1 MNNDPLQLTRQL
13 NDCNCPERGYQMDE
27 KPLSLAFSVE
37 ANRGVY
43 ALLLGSG
50 ISYSA
55 GIPTGRGI
63 LRELCRRIMCVNG
76 ANESDPFAWYEKRY
90 GKAPLYNEVIELL
103 AKTSS
108 ERNGL
113 LKEFFEPT
121 LEEVEQKQKVPTDAH
136 YAIAKLV
143 QRGYVKV
150 IVTTNFDRLL
160 EHALD
165 EHNVQYQ
172 TLYHDTDIEG
182 MKPLAHADCTVLKVN
197 GDYRDTRFKNITGE
211 LDNYTLPLAQ
221 LLRRVFDEYGI
232 IVSGWSAEWDT
243 ALRELIK
250 SVKGRRYSWYWHA
263 FSEKLTPYADELI
276 SFRDANKIIDPKGA
290 DHFFTELY
298 ENVINIAKVKKV
310 SPENIQVKTKRMK
323 RYIQDRREIELRE
336 MLTDQ
341 TRKVVSFL
349 FEQRY
354 TEEATAEALSVRAQ
368 MVAEK
373 SKTLAMLV
381 AILTY
386 YMRTPEQAEL
396 LIQTAE
402 RLTGSRHHF
411 GNPLLLATQEIP
423 LQAIFYSTG
432 ISAVMKKN
440 YQLLNKLFTLPK
452 VQDPHRRQLSFLAY
466 TSTEAG
472 LDPLFQKISGK
483 ETHLAPTEVM
493 FTYPYLKSLFIEA
506 RLAFDEQEFE
516 QHFDQFELLRA
527 IKCRYM
533 NEVGSMCGQFG
544 YKENREHLIRFLNEG
559 AETEDWPALAIC
571 DGRREKFTDSLE
583 KLAEDLNEKEGFN
596 GKGLLYAYTKFEE

>member
-1 MNNDPLQLTRQL
+1 
-13 NDCNCPERGYQMDE
+13 MDE

-37 ANRGVY
+37 ANKGVY

-63 LRELCRRIMCVNG
+63 LRELCRRIMYVNG
-76 ANESDPFAWYEKRY
+76 ADETDPVGWYEKNY

-121 LEEVEQKQKVPTDAH
+121 LEEVEQKQKIPTEAH
-136 YAIAKLV
+136 YMIAKLI
-143 QRGYVKV
+143 QRGYIKV

-182 MKPLAHADCTVLKVN
+182 MKPLAHAECTVLKVN
-197 GDYRDTRFKNITGE
+197 GDYRDTRFKNVTDE
-211 LDNYTLPLAQ
+211 LDNYTVPLAQ

-263 FSEKLTPYADELI
+263 FSEKLTPHAEELI
-276 SFRDANKIIDPKGA
+276 RFRDAIKIVDPKGA

-310 SPENIQVKTKRMK
+310 SPENIQVKTKRLK

-341 TRKVVSFL
+341 TKKVASFL

-354 TEEATAEALSVRAQ
+354 TGETTVDSLSVRIET
-368 MVAEK
+368 VAEK
-373 SKTLAMLV
+373 SKTLAMF
-381 AILTY
+381 ASILAY
-386 YMRTPEQAEL
+386 YLRTPEQAEL

-402 RLTGSRHHF
+402 RLTGSRHHY
-411 GNPLLLATQEIP
+411 GDASLLATQEIP
-423 LQAIFYSTG
+423 LHAIFYSIG

-440 YQLLNKLFTLPK
+440 YQLLNKLFTLPN
-452 VQDPHRRQLSFLAY
+452 VQDPHRHHLSFLAA
-466 TSTEAG
+466 TSPQTF
-472 LDPLFQKISGK
+472 LDTLFQKVSDG
-483 ETHLAPTEVM
+483 EVHLAPTETI
-493 FTYPYLKSLFIEA
+493 FTYPYLKNLFIEA

-533 NEVGSMCGQFG
+533 NETGNVCGQFG
-544 YKENREHLIRFLNEG
+544 YKANREHLIRFLNEG
-559 AETEDWPALAIC
+559 AETENWPVLAIC
-571 DGRREKFTDSLE
+571 DGSREKFTDSLE
-583 KLAEDLNEKEGFN
+583 KLAEDLNEKDGFS

>member
-1 MNNDPLQLTRQL
+1 
-13 NDCNCPERGYQMDE
+13 MDE
-27 KPLSLAFSVE
+27 KLLSLAFSVE
-37 ANRGVY
+37 ANKGVY

-50 ISYSA
+50 ISYAA

-63 LRELCRRIMCVNG
+63 LRELCRRIMYING
-76 ANESDPFAWYEKRY
+76 ADESDPVAWYEKRY
-90 GKAPLYNEVIELL
+90 GKAPLYNQVIELL

-143 QRGYVKV
+143 QRGYLKV

-165 EHNVQYQ
+165 EHNIQYQ

-182 MKPLAHADCTVLKVN
+182 MKPLAHAECTVLKVN
-197 GDYRDTRFKNITGE
+197 GDYRDTRFKNVTDE
-211 LDNYTLPLAQ
+211 LDNYTVPLAQ

-243 ALRELIK
+243 ALRELIR

-263 FSEKLTPYADELI
+263 FSEKLTPHADELI
-276 SFRDANKIIDPKGA
+276 SFRDASKIVDPKGA

-298 ENVINIAKVKKV
+298 ENVTHIAAIKKI
-310 SPENIQVKTKRMK
+310 SPENIQVKTKRVK

-336 MLTDQ
+336 MLTEQ
-341 TRKVVSFL
+341 TRKVSAFL
-349 FEQRY
+349 FGQHY
-354 TEEATAEALSVRAQ
+354 TAEEASAEELSVRVQ
-368 MVAEK
+368 MIAEK
-373 SKTLAMLV
+373 TKTLAMFAAIV
-381 AILTY
+381 AY
-386 YMRTPEQAEL
+386 YARTPDQIEL

-402 RLTGSRHHF
+402 RLTGSRHHHGDPF
-411 GNPLLLATQEIP
+411 LLAAQEIP
-423 LQAIFYSTG
+423 LQAVFYSIG

-452 VQDPHRRQLSFLAY
+452 VQDPHRHHLSFLAS
-466 TSTEAG
+466 TSMLSDLEGLFRKMAGGKAG
-472 LDPLFQKISGK
+472 LTPASTL
-483 ETHLAPTEVM
+483 
-493 FTYPYLKSLFIEA
+493 FTYPYLQHLFIEA

-527 IKCRYM
+527 VKCRY
-533 NEVGSMCGQFG
+533 EEETGSVAGQFG
-544 YKENREHLIRFLNEG
+544 CKANNEYLIRFLNEG
-559 AETEDWPALAIC
+559 AETEDWPVLAIC
-571 DGRREKFTDSLE
+571 DGRREKFLE
-583 KLAEDLNEKEGFN
+583 GLRKLAADLNKKDGFSGKE
-596 GKGLLYAYTKFEE
+596 LLNASKKFRR

>member
-1 MNNDPLQLTRQL
+1 
-13 NDCNCPERGYQMDE
+13 
-27 KPLSLAFSVE
+27 
-37 ANRGVY
+37 
-43 ALLLGSG
+43 
-50 ISYSA
+50 
-55 GIPTGRGI
+55 
-63 LRELCRRIMCVNG
+63 
-76 ANESDPFAWYEKRY
+76 
-90 GKAPLYNEVIELL
+90 
-103 AKTSS
+103 
-108 ERNGL
+108 
-113 LKEFFEPT
+113 
-121 LEEVEQKQKVPTDAH
+121 
-136 YAIAKLV
+136 
-143 QRGYVKV
+143 
-150 IVTTNFDRLL
+150 
-160 EHALD
+160 
-165 EHNVQYQ
+165 
-172 TLYHDTDIEG
+172 
-182 MKPLAHADCTVLKVN
+182 
-197 GDYRDTRFKNITGE
+197 
-211 LDNYTLPLAQ
+211 
-221 LLRRVFDEYGI
+221 
-232 IVSGWSAEWDT
+232 
-243 ALRELIK
+243 
-250 SVKGRRYSWYWHA
+250 
-263 FSEKLTPYADELI
+263 
-276 SFRDANKIIDPKGA
+276 
-290 DHFFTELY
+290 
-298 ENVINIAKVKKV
+298 
-310 SPENIQVKTKRMK
+310 
-323 RYIQDRREIELRE
+323 
-336 MLTDQ
+336 
-341 TRKVVSFL
+341 
-349 FEQRY
+349 
-354 TEEATAEALSVRAQ
+354 
-368 MVAEK
+368 
-373 SKTLAMLV
+373 
-381 AILTY
+381 
-386 YMRTPEQAEL
+386 MRTPEQAEL

>member
-1 MNNDPLQLTRQL
+1 
-13 NDCNCPERGYQMDE
+13 MDE
-27 KPLSLAFSVE
+27 KLLSLAFSVE
-37 ANRGVY
+37 ANKGVY

-63 LRELCRRIMCVNG
+63 LREFCRRIMFVNG
-76 ANESDPFAWYEKRY
+76 AEEHDPVHWYEKKY

-121 LEEVEQKQKVPTDAH
+121 LEEVEQKQKVPTEAH
-136 YAIAKLV
+136 YMIAKLV
-143 QRGYVKV
+143 QRGYIKV

-197 GDYRDTRFKNITGE
+197 GDYRDTRFKNVTDE

-263 FSEKLTPYADELI
+263 FSEKLTPDADELI
-276 SFRDANKIIDPKGA
+276 SFRDAIKIVDPKGA

-298 ENVINIAKVKKV
+298 ENVINIAKIKKV
-310 SPENIQVKTKRMK
+310 SPENIQVKTKRLK
-323 RYIQDRREIELRE
+323 HYIQDRREIELRE

-341 TRKVVSFL
+341 TRKVTSFL

-354 TEEATAEALSVRAQ
+354 TGEATVEELSVRIQ
-368 MVAEK
+368 TVAEK
-373 SKTLAMLV
+373 SKTLAMLA
-381 AILTY
+381 AILAY
-386 YMRTPEQAEL
+386 YIRTSEQAEL

-402 RLTGSRHHF
+402 RLTGSRHHH
-411 GNPLLLATQEIP
+411 GDASLLATQEIP
-423 LQAIFYSTG
+423 LQAVFYSIG

-452 VQDPHRRQLSFLAY
+452 VQDPHRHHLSFLAA
-466 TSTEAG
+466 TAPQTV
-472 LDPLFQKISGK
+472 LDPLFEKVSEGEK
-483 ETHLAPTEVM
+483 HLAPTETV
-493 FTYPYLKSLFIEA
+493 FTYPFLKYLFIEA
-506 RLAFDEQEFE
+506 RLAFDDQEFE

-527 IKCRYM
+527 IKCRYT
-533 NEVGSMCGQFG
+533 NEIGDICGRFG
-544 YKENREHLIRFLNEG
+544 YKANREHLIRFLNEG
-559 AETEDWPALAIC
+559 AETENWPVLAIC
-571 DGRREKFTDSLE
+571 DGSSEKFVHSLE
-583 KLAEDLNEKEGFN
+583 KLAEDLNEKEGFS
-596 GKGLLYAYTKFEE
+596 GKGLLSAYTKFEE